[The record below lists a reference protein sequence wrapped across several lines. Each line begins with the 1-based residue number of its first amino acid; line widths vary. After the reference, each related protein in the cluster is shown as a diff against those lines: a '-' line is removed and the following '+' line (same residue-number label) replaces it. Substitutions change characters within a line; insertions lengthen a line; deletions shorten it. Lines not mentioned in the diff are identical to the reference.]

1 MYKRIS
7 VIFALLISISLFGI
21 SENDFV
27 LNVVNENGFVKEM
40 DGQVVI
46 PFESEYK
53 LLIKN
58 NNNRDCTAKIWID
71 GALVSNF
78 GDFIIRDG
86 EELNLER
93 FVMESMKEG
102 KKFKFVTLDNPE
114 VDDPS
119 RKDNGIIK
127 VEFRLEKQRVQ
138 IKSDKG
144 YRIFPGW
151 YYETYNMPCSGSV
164 TTILDCSSDNLTT
177 TSTNVSCASPGAT
190 IGGGN
195 SGQSFYYANLDVED
209 KTTVLEL
216 RMQGI

>member
-1 MYKRIS
+1 MYKRIGL
-7 VIFALLISISLFGI
+7 IFALLISISLFGI

-27 LNVVNENGFVKEM
+27 LNVVNENGFVKEI
-40 DGQVVI
+40 DNIVVI

-93 FVMESMKEG
+93 FVTESMKEG

-114 VDDPS
+114 VDDPL
-119 RKDNGIIK
+119 RKDNGMIK
-127 VEFRLEKQRVQ
+127 VEFRLEKQQVY
-138 IKSDKG
+138 IVPKNEV
-144 YRIFPGW
+144 IPW
-151 YYETYNMPCSGSV
+151 YLRTYTMPCSGSV
-164 TTILDCSSDNLTT
+164 TTILDCSSDMLT
-177 TSTNVSCASPGAT
+177 TSTNVSCVSPGAT
-190 IGGGN
+190 IGGSS